1 MNRVIRELAALPRD
15 ARDTLFLLC
24 VIGLILLPQI
34 ENLPWWCTAI
44 TAMVLL
50 WRATLSVQGR
60 SLPSKWWRIALLA
73 LILGATYA
81 THRTLLGRD
90 AGVTLI
96 VSLLALKTLELR
108 ARRDAFVVFFL
119 GFFAMLTNFFYS
131 QSLLTAF
138 TMLLALL
145 GLLTALVNAHMP
157 VGRPPLMQAAR
168 MAGWMAL
175 AGAPIMLALF
185 LLLPRLAPLWGT
197 PSDAMCT
204 RS

>member
-1 MNRVIRELAALPRD
+1 MNRVARELASLPRD

-24 VIGLILLPQI
+24 VIGLILLPQV

-50 WRATLSVQGR
+50 WRASLAVQAR
-60 SLPSKWWRIALLA
+60 PLPSKWWRLALLM
-73 LILGATYA
+73 LTIGATYA

-119 GFFAMLTNFFYS
+119 GFFTMLTNFF
-131 QSLLTAF
+131 
-138 TMLLALL
+138 
-145 GLLTALVNAHMP
+145 
-157 VGRPPLMQAAR
+157 
-168 MAGWMAL
+168 
-175 AGAPIMLALF
+175 
-185 LLLPRLAPLWGT
+185 
-197 PSDAMCT
+197 
-204 RS
+204 